1 MTSFLGRPQTS
12 VRLGELLVQA
22 GMLTQIQLQE
32 AVRHSKGKRLQIG
45 QVLIMFGYLSP
56 RDLQSALEAQSALRD
71 KSVDYN
77 LALRCLKIAYKIG
90 GSFKDILQDHEGG
103 TSQKKAPT
111 SKLGELLVE
120 AGVIN
125 NDQLTRAIEESLA
138 TGLPLGR
145 MLVLH
150 QSVSPEALK
159 TALDVQTRVRDEMLT
174 RDEALTAIREAG
186 GLEPLAPGEE
196 SRVHNGTA
204 VPSLRKKGIRLG
216 ELLVLAGVITESDV
230 MTALEAGLLKQQP
243 LGQALVSQNIVS
255 QDILDGALTLQSEV
269 DEGRLEPLAAAE
281 CLTKCHTTGVS
292 PQEAMKDRGSARTP
306 SKAVI
311 NYEKLLT
318 LARVVSPE
326 DIGAAFDISSK
337 SSQIIGKVLVLTG
350 YMEVSTLQATLRCY
364 QLLSKGLITQ
374 DDAVATLDYCLH
386 QPEGAQLTFDQA
398 LHELGWIGKKE
409 LTMTGEKPSETF
421 APEEESAAERLQKLL
436 DSIPPPPTKS
446 TEFDLPTSRPEPKA
460 AEIPASKN
468 TTLSNIPVQP
478 VEPANEA
485 TPSDTS
491 NSLPAQSI
499 SLTASSEADTV
510 SDIIFD
516 GLIQD
521 TFDKKSDKAPRQ
533 EMSRKF
539 AQTILPEDAKA
550 KQLAMMVSR
559 EVQGNQNL
567 NPEEE
572 SDAVYDAF
580 SRLAE
585 SYSEQ
590 GNYAESQHV
599 YERILVHRLNQF
611 GPNHPILVQEFANL
625 AGVLCAQEKFNQ
637 AEPFMRRAVAVL
649 ETAQA
654 EEVKLAECL
663 NLLGM
668 IYFRQEKLTEAEKTL
683 VRTIELRRA
692 HLGANHPDVGL
703 ALNDYARV
711 LKKLGQNEEA
721 EKAYSTAKTILG
733 GT

>member
-1 MTSFLGRPQTS
+1 
-12 VRLGELLVQA
+12 
-22 GMLTQIQLQE
+22 MLTQIQLQE

-56 RDLQSALEAQSALRD
+56 RDLQSALEAQSVLRD

-103 TSQKKAPT
+103 TSQKKTPT

-150 QSVSPEALK
+150 QSVTPEALK
-159 TALDVQTRVRDEMLT
+159 TALDVQTRLRDEMLT
-174 RDEALTAIREAG
+174 REEALTAIREAG
-186 GLEPLAPGEE
+186 GLDPHAPGDEAK
-196 SRVHNGTA
+196 VHA
-204 VPSLRKKGIRLG
+204 SAMPSLRKKGIRLG

-230 MTALEAGLLKQQP
+230 MTALEAGLLKHQP
-243 LGQALVSQNIVS
+243 LGQALVSQNIAS
-255 QDILDGALTLQSEV
+255 QDILDAALTLQSEV

-281 CLTKCHTTGVS
+281 CLTKCHTTGVT
-292 PQEAMKDRGSARTP
+292 PQEAMKERGTTRPA

-409 LTMTGEKPSETF
+409 LTMTGEKQSETF
-421 APEEESAAERLQKLL
+421 APEEEESAAERLQKLL
-436 DSIPPPPTKS
+436 DSIPPPPSKS
-446 TEFDLPTSRPEPKA
+446 AEFDVPSTRPEPKA
-460 AEIPASKN
+460 ADIPASKN
-468 TTLSNIPVQP
+468 TTLSNIPARPPETAQDLNP
-478 VEPANEA
+478 
-485 TPSDTS
+485 TDTS

-499 SLTASSEADTV
+499 SLTASTESGEAATAA
-510 SDIIFD
+510 DIIFD

-521 TFDKKSDKAPRQ
+521 TFDKKSDKPDKAPRQ

-559 EVQGNQNL
+559 EVHGSQNL

-580 SRLAE
+580 SRLAQ

-611 GPNHPILVQEFANL
+611 GPNHPILVQEFVNL

-649 ETAQA
+649 ETAHA

-668 IYFRQEKLTEAEKTL
+668 IYFRQEKLTDAEKTL

-692 HLGANHPDVGL
+692 HLGANHPDLAL

-711 LKKLGQNEEA
+711 LKKQGQNDEA
-721 EKAYSTAKTILG
+721 EKAYTTAKAILG
-733 GT
+733 GS

>member
-1 MTSFLGRPQTS
+1 
-12 VRLGELLVQA
+12 
-22 GMLTQIQLQE
+22 MLTQIQLQE

-56 RDLQSALEAQSALRD
+56 RDLQSALEAQSVLRD
-71 KSVDYN
+71 KSVDFN
-77 LALRCLKIAYKIG
+77 VALRCLKIAYKIG
-90 GSFKDILQDHEGG
+90 GSFKDILQDQEG
-103 TSQKKAPT
+103 SANQKKVPT

-120 AGVIN
+120 AGIIN
-125 NDQLTRAIEESLA
+125 NEQLTKAIEESLS

-150 QSVSPEALK
+150 QSVTPEALQA
-159 TALDVQTRVRDEMLT
+159 ALDVQARLRDEMMT
-174 RDEALTAIREAG
+174 RDEALQAIRSAG
-186 GLEPLAPGEE
+186 GLDPVAPGDE
-196 SRVHNGTA
+196 SKAHSVAT
-204 VPSLRKKGIRLG
+204 PSLRKKGIRLG

-230 MTALEAGLLKQQP
+230 MTALEAGLLKHQP
-243 LGQALVSQNIVS
+243 LGMALVSQGILT
-255 QDILDGALTLQSEV
+255 QDILDAALTLQSEV

-281 CLTKCHTTGVS
+281 CLTKCHTTGAS
-292 PQEAMKDRGSARTP
+292 AQDAIKERGAPRQQ

-318 LARVVSPE
+318 LARVVNPE

-409 LTMTGEKPSETF
+409 LTMSGEKPNEMLAT
-421 APEEESAAERLQKLL
+421 EESDSAADRLQKLL
-436 DSIPPPPTKS
+436 DSIPPPPSKMDSHS
-446 TEFDLPTSRPEPKA
+446 TSPTRVQPKPQ
-460 AEIPASKN
+460 EIPPSKN
-468 TTLSNIPVQP
+468 TTLSNMPP
-478 VEPANEA
+478 ARPTEPAHDA
-485 TPSDTS
+485 PTDTS
-491 NSLPAQSI
+491 SSLPAQSLSI
-499 SLTASSEADTV
+499 AASQETLADSTDTV
-510 SDIIFD
+510 DD
-516 GLIQD
+516 GTADAPHDAFEKGKTGAPQ
-521 TFDKKSDKAPRQ
+521 PRQ

-559 EVQGNQNL
+559 EVHGSHNL

-580 SRLAE
+580 SRLAQ

-599 YERILVHRLNQF
+599 YERILVHRLNQY
-611 GPNHPILVQEFANL
+611 GPNHPILVSEFVNL

-668 IYFRQEKLTEAEKTL
+668 IYFRQEKLADAEKTL
-683 VRTIELRRA
+683 IRTIDLRRN
-692 HLGANHPDVGL
+692 HLGPTHPDL
-703 ALNDYARV
+703 ACAMNDYARV

-721 EKAYSTAKTILG
+721 EKAYSAAKAILG
-733 GT
+733 GS